1 MQGRELTHPLLC
13 TELCLLYRDES
24 GIKLIIH
31 SIHCGAAFNLCFHFL
46 PYSSLISICCKFI
59 VYCLI
64 LSICTNAI
72 KVCTANLF
80 SVYFCLIVQVCEVET
95 YNLKNGQLFNC
106 TSDACLLEIIYF

>member
-1 MQGRELTHPLLC
+1 MQGRELTHPLMR

-31 SIHCGAAFNLCFHFL
+31 SIHHSAAFNLCFHFL

-72 KVCTANLF
+72 KVCTANL
-80 SVYFCLIVQVCEVET
+80 VPIV
-95 YNLKNGQLFNC
+95 LSLF
-106 TSDACLLEIIYF
+106 LLDSSSM